1 MNEELIFSVAD
12 NVAVIQVNRPGA
24 RNALHWAAQE
34 GFARAVTAVS
44 ADPTLRALIITGSG
58 TQSFVAG
65 GDLKELNNHADAQS
79 AQRLYKV
86 MNEALQQLTMLPIPV
101 IGAVNGD
108 AFGGGC
114 EILTACDL
122 RIASENARFSFA
134 QIRNGLTTG
143 WGGTGRLVRLLGQ
156 SRAMELLL
164 TGRVFSAAEA
174 QQMGF
179 VHRLTAEPVLAAA
192 QAWAAELVA
201 LPRGALAGLKQLVGA
216 AGERPLA
223 EVNALEQQLFAELWP
238 QPDHVE
244 AMQAFVEKR
253 PPVFNRE

>member
-1 MNEELIFSVAD
+1 MDEELIFLVAD
-12 NVAVIQVNRPGA
+12 KVAMIQVNRPMA
-24 RNALHWAAQE
+24 RNALNWAAQE

-44 ADPTLRALIITGSG
+44 TDPTIRTLIITGSG

-65 GDLKELNNHADAQS
+65 GDLKELNNHADAEA

-86 MNEALQQLTMLPIPV
+86 MNEALQQLTALPIPV

-122 RIASENARFSFA
+122 RIASNNARFSFA
-134 QIRNGLTTG
+134 QVRNALTTG
-143 WGGTGRLVRLLGQ
+143 WGGAGRLVRLLGQ

-179 VHRLTAEPVLAAA
+179 VHRLTAEPVLAVA

-201 LPRGALAGLKQLVGA
+201 LPRGALAGLKQLVGV
-216 AGERPLA
+216 AGERPLN
-223 EVNALEQQLFAELWP
+223 ETNALEQQLFAALWP
-238 QPDHVE
+238 QSDHME